1 MDKSKIA
8 EVVKKFIEKTLNNAK
23 TSKPGVSYII
33 NRILKLPALKLLVT
47 NNFTPKEIVELAYI
61 VFYLFEG
68 YSFTEADWKSKNE
81 VYLVVLNEVGDS
93 YSREVSCDDCYGNG
107 HLECEECDGEGEMDC
122 DECEGTGTTTSDA
135 DDSNEDCGGCDGFSR
150 RSCGNCE
157 GEAQIECQSCEGRGE
172 VVDEDESIFFNKV
185 VWFIGD
191 QNMKETLSDMKSELG
206 EDYTDKVYDL
216 FDTSKGSV
224 FLSINI
230 SEWDFEDLFSF
241 GQENGYDI
249 EGHTRIESIIPIEN
263 TEPKTYKIEDD
274 NIRYRL
280 I

>member
-1 MDKSKIA
+1 MIRMRIVVVVMD
-8 EVVKKFIEKTLNNAK
+8 F
-23 TSKPGVSYII
+23 
-33 NRILKLPALKLLVT
+33 
-47 NNFTPKEIVELAYI
+47 
-61 VFYLFEG
+61 
-68 YSFTEADWKSKNE
+68 
-81 VYLVVLNEVGDS
+81 
-93 YSREVSCDDCYGNG
+93 
-107 HLECEECDGEGEMDC
+107 H
-122 DECEGTGTTTSDA
+122 
-135 DDSNEDCGGCDGFSR
+135 

-172 VVDEDESIFFNKV
+172 VEDEDESIFFNKV

-230 SEWDFEDLFSF
+230 SEWDFEDLVSF